1 VLADGGEQ
9 LYLTPYLLTFPPIII
24 FTDLSTAQFLETV
37 LPVPVGVRRSNRTPL
52 LSSGAH
58 MAAHSPP
65 ARGRLTH
72 PVLREEG
79 IYGSVVREL
88 ENVKDERLKIEAKIK
103 DIEFERLRLDAELNA
118 VQRHRLAAELNRLTA
133 FSSSL
138 QSRGYTKLDPETENE
153 TARGATSER
162 DITAGFQMLDAS
174 PKYGENVLKLS
185 KMAASVSP
193 ANEREIVKRTHSI
206 SETSRDL
213 IPVAPEPGNYVAP
226 EPSNYG
232 RLPSQYLS
240 PRPISA
246 RLSARSASL
255 PVNPSDN
262 NSICATMM
270 EAAHNSTVIKFSPRE
285 YGILSPTLTTQCV
298 SQTNDREIV
307 LRGLQIVDDSGSS
320 GEWVQEAIDT
330 PHSISG
336 NSSGNVLVVQDAA
349 TGAAAKVMKM
359 KPLSD
364 IPKLRLDLIPVAP
377 EASNYVAPEP
387 SNYGKLPSQYLS
399 PRQICARSASL
410 PAHPSDN
417 HSTTSTTQYFR
428 KEYSDAQQAHD
439 HISRP
444 HIYPASAIQQR
455 STDVR
460 RDSCP
465 QSV

>member
-1 VLADGGEQ
+1 M
-9 LYLTPYLLTFPPIII
+9 
-24 FTDLSTAQFLETV
+24 ET
-37 LPVPVGVRRSNRTPL
+37 
-52 LSSGAH
+52 
-58 MAAHSPP
+58 HSPP
-65 ARGRLTH
+65 ARGRLAH

-88 ENVKDERLKIEAKIK
+88 ENVKAERLKIEAKIK

-138 QSRGYTKLDPETENE
+138 QSRGYTNLDPETENE

-162 DITAGFQMLDAS
+162 DVTAGFQMLNAS
-174 PKYGENVLKLS
+174 SKSGENVQKLS

-193 ANEREIVKRTHSI
+193 ANEREIVKRSAPHSI

-213 IPVAPEPGNYVAP
+213 IPVAQEAGNYVAP

-246 RLSARSASL
+246 RLSARSASW
-255 PVNPSDN
+255 PVHPCDN

-270 EAAHNSTVIKFSPRE
+270 EAAQNSTVIKFSPRE
-285 YGILSPTLTTQCV
+285 YGILSPNLTTQCV

-307 LRGLQIVDDSGSS
+307 LGGLQIVDDSGSS

-330 PHSISG
+330 PNSILET
-336 NSSGNVLVVQDAA
+336 SSGNVLVVQDAA

-359 KPLSD
+359 KPLGD

-377 EASNYVAPEP
+377 ETSIYVAPKP

-399 PRQICARSASL
+399 PRLICARSASL
-410 PAHPSDN
+410 PVHPSDN

-444 HIYPASAIQQR
+444 HIYPASVIQQR

-460 RDSCP
+460 RDSFP

>member
-1 VLADGGEQ
+1 M
-9 LYLTPYLLTFPPIII
+9 
-24 FTDLSTAQFLETV
+24 ET
-37 LPVPVGVRRSNRTPL
+37 
-52 LSSGAH
+52 
-58 MAAHSPP
+58 HSPP
-65 ARGRLTH
+65 ARGRLAH

-88 ENVKDERLKIEAKIK
+88 ENVKAERQKIEAKIK

-153 TARGATSER
+153 TARGAKSER
-162 DITAGFQMLDAS
+162 DITAGLQMLNAS
-174 PKYGENVLKLS
+174 SKTSGENVQKLS
-185 KMAASVSP
+185 KMAAYVSP
-193 ANEREIVKRTHSI
+193 TNQREIVKRSAPHSI

-213 IPVAPEPGNYVAP
+213 IPVAPEAGNYVAP

-246 RLSARSASL
+246 RLSARSASW
-255 PVNPSDN
+255 PVHPCDN

-270 EAAHNSTVIKFSPRE
+270 EAAQNSTVSNFSPRE
-285 YGILSPTLTTQCV
+285 YGILSPNLATQCV

-307 LRGLQIVDDSGSS
+307 LGGLQIVDDSGSS

-330 PHSISG
+330 PNSISET
-336 NSSGNVLVVQDAA
+336 SSGNVLVVQDAA

-359 KPLSD
+359 KPLGD

-377 EASNYVAPEP
+377 EASNYVAPKP

-399 PRQICARSASL
+399 PRVLCARSASL
-410 PAHPSDN
+410 PVHPFDN

-428 KEYSDAQQAHD
+428 KEYGDAQVAHD
-439 HISRP
+439 HISMP
-444 HIYPASAIQQR
+444 HIYPASVIQQG

-460 RDSCP
+460 RDSFP